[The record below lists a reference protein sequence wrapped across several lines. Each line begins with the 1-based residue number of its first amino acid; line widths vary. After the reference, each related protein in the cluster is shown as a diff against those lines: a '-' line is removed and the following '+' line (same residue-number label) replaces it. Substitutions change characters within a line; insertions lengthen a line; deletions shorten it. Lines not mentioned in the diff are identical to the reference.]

1 MNLQWRSLAIPVKK
15 APRPVLGYLSETE
28 LAHGLAQIDRL
39 DAGRRRRRR
48 RRRPPLH
55 QATRS
60 SRPGLRGCDGV
71 GAVVRRERHRARR
84 RGAVR
89 LDDAIVGL
97 TPCPQPAPATPPG
110 SRLDGAGPFSLPG
123 GGVSWSLIVREGGR
137 GSGGSWC
144 VRGGTGGSAI
154 LVLCPPTRPR
164 SDNGPSAVP
173 SINIRTIGELVSSRE
188 SFHAAKKVHRS
199 THSPGTRGLSRD
211 APQAQREQ
219 RESAPRSGSL
229 EGRCGRA
236 GVDRRADRRRLFVPH
251 QDRREHSPTMRA
263 ARVRAGAGTKTA
275 GVPPD
280 PETAQRRTGGSH
292 HRPAS
297 GAAPEGLRELVV
309 APAGAAGRRVGDH
322 RVDQPR
328 NHPADAKKTG

>member
-1 MNLQWRSLAIPVKK
+1 M
-15 APRPVLGYLSETE
+15 
-28 LAHGLAQIDRL
+28 
-39 DAGRRRRRR
+39 
-48 RRRPPLH
+48 
-55 QATRS
+55 
-60 SRPGLRGCDGV
+60 
-71 GAVVRRERHRARR
+71 
-84 RGAVR
+84 
-89 LDDAIVGL
+89 
-97 TPCPQPAPATPPG
+97 
-110 SRLDGAGPFSLPG
+110 
-123 GGVSWSLIVREGGR
+123 
-137 GSGGSWC
+137 
-144 VRGGTGGSAI
+144 
-154 LVLCPPTRPR
+154 
-164 SDNGPSAVP
+164 P

-309 APAGAAGRRVGDH
+309 APAGAAGRRVGGR